1 MKMENIKMYE
11 EFDQIE
17 WDDEL
22 KVPRSVIE
30 GWINGLKE
38 NEDLEDGGH
47 NTVIDDMQDFLDDY
61 YTNDKIDA
69 ADPDEIAR
77 KHAEDIEP
85 EEDMTG
91 AAADEDPTLIKK
103 FEE

>member
-1 MKMENIKMYE
+1 MENIKMYE

-22 KVPRSVIE
+22 KVPRSTFEEWCNYLTDDAGEVVIVQVLDVQE
-30 GWINGLKE
+30 QMKK
-38 NEDLEDGGH
+38 
-47 NTVIDDMQDFLDDY
+47 FLDDY
-61 YTNDKIDA
+61 YDNKIDA